1 MSARGRDLATRMVD
15 LLATALRTLEHLVGS
30 VVLSFGP
37 DAFRL
42 GDVTLA
48 SLLARYSGAVS
59 QTSVATIFD
68 DTGRLTACTRVS
80 GPEGGFSRLGSGQSW
95 RSPSRDEQS
104 CDAPRGPA
112 DHSAGRSAR
121 RDRCRRHQRM
131 RAGRAPASGEAD
143 DVLASDSA

>member
-15 LLATALRTLEHLVGS
+15 LPATALRTLEHLVGS
-30 VVLSFGP
+30 VVLSSGP
-37 DAFRL
+37 DGFRL

-80 GPEGGFSRLGSGQSW
+80 GPEW
-95 RSPSRDEQS
+95 VSP
-104 CDAPRGPA
+104 G
-112 DHSAGRSAR
+112 SAR
-121 RDRCRRHQRM
+121 PGLAVALARRAILR
-131 RAGRAPASGEAD
+131 RTPRSG
-143 DVLASDSA
+143 